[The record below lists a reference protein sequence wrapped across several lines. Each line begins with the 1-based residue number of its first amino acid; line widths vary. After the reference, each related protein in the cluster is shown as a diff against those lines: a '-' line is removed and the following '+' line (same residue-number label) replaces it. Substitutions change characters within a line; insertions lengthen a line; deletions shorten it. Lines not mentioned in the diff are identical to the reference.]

1 VHVDIIMIGIVRVT
15 VIVIKAQVFVPRLLG
30 FHGSLHALSSEVPF
44 LICLAIAIMEI
55 DLVNL
60 TELLAVVEVKAQA
73 ICC

>member
-1 VHVDIIMIGIVRVT
+1 VHVDIIIIGIVRVT
-15 VIVIKAQVFVPRLLG
+15 VIVIKAQVVVPRLLG
-30 FHGSLHALSSEVPF
+30 FHALSLEVPC
-44 LICLAIAIMEI
+44 LIWLAIAIMEI